1 MEKMNGTCSEE
12 ERIRRNLAKNERK
25 RLYKERVRKEKEP
38 IEVNGLRYFYPY
50 VGGKKGLKRVI
61 CDYPMSSKTIPIIYR
76 DANLIVVN
84 KIAPLNSNKC
94 SGYGQSNLRSA
105 LKKQLD
111 LHGRLSMIHRL
122 DICTTGVVLTTTDKN
137 SASYFQSLIQKRG
150 VTKIYIAQVKGFF
163 PEHTLIKCESKVDGK
178 DSFTQF
184 LRVDAINSSTSTP
197 SSLVICFP
205 KTGRRHQIR
214 KHLKELGYP
223 ILNDPVYS
231 NTNDTA
237 YFDPYL
243 DDHQS
248 TLLKMLLH
256 AQEKYKKLSGVDLK
270 ELQQHIRACK
280 HRNKELDVHDNKD
293 SMPKESIVGPWTGC
307 CTRPIYLHS
316 WIYAGKGGLAKDC
329 NKDPAALGLESKWSF
344 CAELPAWAHF
354 TLPPNFQEDNYFS
367 SKLGLDKELA
377 KLVTENLGEGGETD
391 NGEIHDANAK
401 FQSKNRGFDSMNVL
415 PQTKKYKVTCSG
427 TLVT

>member
-1 MEKMNGTCSEE
+1 
-12 ERIRRNLAKNERK
+12 
-25 RLYKERVRKEKEP
+25 
-38 IEVNGLRYFYPY
+38 
-50 VGGKKGLKRVI
+50 
-61 CDYPMSSKTIPIIYR
+61 
-76 DANLIVVN
+76 
-84 KIAPLNSNKC
+84 
-94 SGYGQSNLRSA
+94 
-105 LKKQLD
+105 
-111 LHGRLSMIHRL
+111 MIHRL

-243 DDHQS
+243 DDDHQS
-248 TLLKMLLH
+248 TLLEMLLH

-293 SMPKESIVGPWTGC
+293 SMPKESIVGPWTGAAHDQYTC
-307 CTRPIYLHS
+307 IPGFMQ
-316 WIYAGKGGLAKDC
+316 GKGGLAKDC

-344 CAELPAWAHF
+344 CAELPAWAHH
-354 TLPPNFQEDNYFS
+354 TS
-367 SKLGLDKELA
+367 SKFS
-377 KLVTENLGEGGETD
+377 GGQLLLFKTWL
-391 NGEIHDANAK
+391 
-401 FQSKNRGFDSMNVL
+401 R
-415 PQTKKYKVTCSG
+415 
-427 TLVT
+427 

>member
-1 MEKMNGTCSEE
+1 MDKMKGTCSEE
-12 ERIRRNLAKNERK
+12 ERMRRNIAKNERK
-25 RLYKERVRKEKEP
+25 RLYKERVRREKEP

-61 CDYPMSSKTIPIIYR
+61 CDYPMSRKYIPIIYR
-76 DANLIVVN
+76 DENLIVVN
-84 KIAPLNSNKC
+84 KTAPLNSNKC

-122 DICTTGVVLTTTDKN
+122 DVCTTGVVLTTTEKK

-163 PEHTLIKCESKVDGK
+163 PKHTLIKCENKVDGK

-184 LRVDAINSSTSTP
+184 LCVDAINPSTSTP

-223 ILNDPVYS
+223 ILNDPMYG
-231 NTNDTA
+231 NANETA

-243 DDHQS
+243 DDQS
-248 TLLKMLLH
+248 GTLLKMLLH
-256 AQEKYKKLSGVDLK
+256 AQEKYKKLPVVDLT

-280 HRNKELDVHDNKD
+280 HRNKDVDVYKDKDIASKD
-293 SMPKESIVGPWTGC
+293 SVVGPWTGC
-307 CTRPIYLHS
+307 CTRPIHLHS
-316 WIYAGKGGLAKDC
+316 WIYAGKGGLTKDC
-329 NKDPAALGLESKWSF
+329 SKDGQAPDLEAKWNF
-344 CAELPAWAHF
+344 CAELPAWAKF
-354 TLPPNFQEDNYFS
+354 RLSPNFQQDNCFF

-377 KLVTENLGEGGETD
+377 KLVIENVEKGGEKND
-391 NGEIHDANAK
+391 FVDVSNANTK
-401 FQSKNRGFDSMNVL
+401 FQSKNQSCDSMNML
-415 PQTKKYKVTCSG
+415 PQTKKYKVTRS
-427 TLVT
+427 